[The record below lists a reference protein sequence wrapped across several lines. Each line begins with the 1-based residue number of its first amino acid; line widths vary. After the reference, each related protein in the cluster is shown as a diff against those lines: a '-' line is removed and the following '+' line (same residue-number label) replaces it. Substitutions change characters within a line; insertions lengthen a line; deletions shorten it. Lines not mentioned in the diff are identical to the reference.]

1 MNKLDIFGSFNSWLS
16 QSLPIKIYDSLP
28 KILISLASTI
38 VIIAL
43 GFWLGNIARK
53 MTVKIL
59 EKHSVDRSVHLFLS
73 RSASIIIKI
82 IFVIIALSQL
92 GVNINSFV
100 AAIGAAG
107 ITAGLGLKDSISQ
120 FASGIQILFN
130 KTFQS
135 GDFIEIDGLSG
146 KVEEIHFMY
155 TTLITLDN
163 KRVTIPNNHVTSND
177 IVNYTAK
184 DTRRVDFMFSISYD
198 DDISKAKGILYRT
211 ARDNPNVLD
220 NPAPYAAVNKHGSS
234 SIELVLQVWCKSENY
249 WSAYYTMQE
258 DVKNAFDK
266 HGINIP
272 YDQLDIHIKN
282 DGDK

>member
-28 KILISLASTI
+28 KILISLASAI

-92 GVNINSFV
+92 GVNINSFI

-220 NPAPYAAVNKHGSS
+220 NPAPF
-234 SIELVLQVWCKSENY
+234 
-249 WSAYYTMQE
+249 T
-258 DVKNAFDK
+258 DVR
-266 HGINIP
+266 
-272 YDQLDIHIKN
+272 
-282 DGDK
+282 

>member
-28 KILISLASTI
+28 KILISLASAI

-59 EKHSVDRSVHLFLS
+59 KKHSVDRSVHLFLS

-92 GVNINSFV
+92 GVNINSFI

-146 KVEEIHFMY
+146 KVEEIH
-155 TTLITLDN
+155 LLP
-163 KRVTIPNNHVTSND
+163 R
-177 IVNYTAK
+177 
-184 DTRRVDFMFSISYD
+184 
-198 DDISKAKGILYRT
+198 
-211 ARDNPNVLD
+211 
-220 NPAPYAAVNKHGSS
+220 
-234 SIELVLQVWCKSENY
+234 
-249 WSAYYTMQE
+249 
-258 DVKNAFDK
+258 
-266 HGINIP
+266 
-272 YDQLDIHIKN
+272 
-282 DGDK
+282 

>member
-28 KILISLASTI
+28 KILISLASAV

-130 KTFQS
+130 K
-135 GDFIEIDGLSG
+135 IR
-146 KVEEIHFMY
+146 HF
-155 TTLITLDN
+155 
-163 KRVTIPNNHVTSND
+163 
-177 IVNYTAK
+177 
-184 DTRRVDFMFSISYD
+184 
-198 DDISKAKGILYRT
+198 KAAILLR
-211 ARDNPNVLD
+211 
-220 NPAPYAAVNKHGSS
+220 
-234 SIELVLQVWCKSENY
+234 
-249 WSAYYTMQE
+249 
-258 DVKNAFDK
+258 
-266 HGINIP
+266 
-272 YDQLDIHIKN
+272 
-282 DGDK
+282 